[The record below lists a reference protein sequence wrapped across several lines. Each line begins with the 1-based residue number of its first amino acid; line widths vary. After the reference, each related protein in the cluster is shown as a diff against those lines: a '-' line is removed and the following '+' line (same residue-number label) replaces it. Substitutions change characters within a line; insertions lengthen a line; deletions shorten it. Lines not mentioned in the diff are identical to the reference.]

1 MRNSREK
8 QRKKQQQR
16 EKQLNCSKKQKS
28 LSNFTPLTEKEEKS
42 LQSKKRNYFVTE
54 CASHQIHIPL
64 TTRERERERD
74 DDDEKNV

>member
-42 LQSKKRNYFVTE
+42 LQSKKLNYFVTE

-64 TTRERERERD
+64 LLERERER
-74 DDDEKNV
+74 